1 MMGEGCFCE
10 VAEVGDPEEPS
21 SLLLADLT
29 LGIED
34 SGYGTEKDGH
44 LNELSPAQY
53 RSRSRR
59 GGGGGGAGGEA
70 EEAGGG
76 GGGGGGEGGG
86 RGGEEEGGEAAGGGD
101 KQLCFKR
108 LENCSLIVVQTG
120 KYIG

>member
-1 MMGEGCFCE
+1 MIGETCFCE
-10 VAEVGDPEEPS
+10 AADVGDPEEPS

-34 SGYGTEKDGH
+34 RGYGTEKDGH

-59 GGGGGGAGGEA
+59 
-70 EEAGGG
+70 
-76 GGGGGGEGGG
+76 GGGGEGGG

>member
-1 MMGEGCFCE
+1 MMGEACFCE
-10 VAEVGDPEEPS
+10 VADVGDPEEPS

-34 SGYGTEKDGH
+34 RGYGTEKDGH

-70 EEAGGG
+70 GGG
-76 GGGGGGEGGG
+76 GGGG
-86 RGGEEEGGEAAGGGD
+86 GGGD

-108 LENCSLIVVQTG
+108 LENCSLIMVQTG